1 MKIAPSI
8 LSCDFS
14 RLGEEIVAVKEG
26 GADWIHVDVMDG
38 HFVPNITIGP
48 VITRGA
54 RRSTDLP
61 LDVHLMIEN
70 PEDYLQSFA
79 EAGATFMTVH
89 AEVCADLATTVN
101 QIHSLG
107 VKAGVA
113 INPETGL
120 EAIAGVLE
128 ELDLLVIM
136 SVNPGFGGQAYIPG
150 STEKV
155 AEARGLLDEY
165 SSSAELEVDGGVDDT
180 NAAAL
185 QAAGASVLV
194 AGSAIYGHPDG
205 PETGVKTIRE
215 ALLS

>member
-14 RLGEEIVAVKEG
+14 RLGEEIGAVNEG

-38 HFVPNITIGP
+38 HITIGP

-54 RRSTDLP
+54 RCSTELP
-61 LDVHLMIEN
+61 LDVHLMIET
-70 PEDYLQSFA
+70 PERYLQSFA

-89 AEVCADLATTVN
+89 VEVCPDLIATVG

-113 INPETGL
+113 LNPETSL
-120 EAIAGVLE
+120 EEIDDVLG

-155 AEARGLLDEY
+155 AQARRLLDRY
-165 SSSAELEVDGGVDDT
+165 GSPAELEVDGGVDAN
-180 NAAAL
+180 NAADL

-194 AGSAIYGHPDG
+194 AGSAIYGHPEG
-205 PETGVKTIRE
+205 PGAGVRTIRE